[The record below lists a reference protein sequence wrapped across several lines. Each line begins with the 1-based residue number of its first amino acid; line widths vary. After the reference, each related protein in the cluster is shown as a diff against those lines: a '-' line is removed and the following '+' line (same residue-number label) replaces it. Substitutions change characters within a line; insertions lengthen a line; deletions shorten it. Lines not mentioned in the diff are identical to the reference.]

1 MLSRLFAET
10 RMHQGMVDAD
20 ALDVARAGYAAYL
33 VKRYGFEAPL
43 ESALAVA
50 PGVAQVI
57 DLQARQQSLML
68 VEDLVELGLPLAR
81 VLEIPHADVRA
92 FRDVRDALG
101 WLYVSDRSA
110 AAHDRIVQK
119 LPRCTIHWRRDA
131 VGARDAIGRALDAL
145 ASDEQSED
153 RIIDAAIRGFEHQ
166 HRWLRTAAHVEP
178 VAAAWMALR

>member
-1 MLSRLFAET
+1 MLSRLFAES
-10 RMHQGMVDAD
+10 RMHQGMADTD
-20 ALDVARAGYAAYL
+20 ALDAARSGYAAYL

-43 ESALAVA
+43 ESALAVT

-57 DLQARQQSLML
+57 DLQARQQCRMI
-68 VEDLVELGLPLAR
+68 VDDLVELGMPLAR

-92 FRDVRDALG
+92 FRDIRDALG

-119 LPRCTIHWRRDA
+119 LPRCTIHWCRDA
-131 VGARDAIGRALDAL
+131 VAARDSIGRALDAV
-145 ASDEQSED
+145 AVDEHSES

-166 HRWLRTAAHVEP
+166 HRWLRTAAHMEP
-178 VAAAWMALR
+178 IAASLMALR